1 MLSVKENK
9 KSGAGLFKRF
19 FGRFRGL
26 PKPYQNHDEN
36 LTSTLPKPERQR
48 PSKNHTITLHSSNC
62 VSDFPF
68 RVFVIVGKQ
77 GQGKTTL
84 AQNLAGH
91 YAEPGVPVLAVKT
104 LEDMDAEGTVMLID
118 DLAQDLAPKA
128 MRRLVENFRGIRHSK
143 QTVVLVHHLL
153 RDIPSRLLQLSERV
167 IFFSSNINVNQ
178 PNAKINALVPRSIK
192 HQFHEKVLTLAPY
205 EYLILKTG
213 KVYGPYSNKDL
224 TPCTSN
230 VTGEK
235 KILNGSAEAVP
246 IPELERLLDPIPEWN
261 GLSITK
267 KIIRLRIQY
276 PMIKPAYI
284 SKVVKT
290 TPNTVWKTL
299 SNARKK
305 GLIPK

>member
-1 MLSVKENK
+1 
-9 KSGAGLFKRF
+9 
-19 FGRFRGL
+19 
-26 PKPYQNHDEN
+26 
-36 LTSTLPKPERQR
+36 
-48 PSKNHTITLHSSNC
+48 
-62 VSDFPF
+62 
-68 RVFVIVGKQ
+68 
-77 GQGKTTL
+77 
-84 AQNLAGH
+84 
-91 YAEPGVPVLAVKT
+91 
-104 LEDMDAEGTVMLID
+104 MDAEGTVMLID

-167 IFFSSNINVNQ
+167 IFFNSSINVNQ
-178 PNAKINALVPRSIK
+178 PNAKINALIPRRIK
-192 HQFHEKVLTLAPY
+192 HQFQEQVVTLAPY
-205 EYLILKTG
+205 DYIIVKNG
-213 KVYGPYSNKDL
+213 KVYGSYSNRDL

-235 KILNGSAEAVP
+235 KILNGSVDVVP
-246 IPELERLLDPIPEWN
+246 APEIEKLLESIPEWN

-267 KIIRLRIQY
+267 KIIRLRQQY
-276 PMIKPAYI
+276 PLIKPAYI
-284 SKVVKT
+284 SRVVGT